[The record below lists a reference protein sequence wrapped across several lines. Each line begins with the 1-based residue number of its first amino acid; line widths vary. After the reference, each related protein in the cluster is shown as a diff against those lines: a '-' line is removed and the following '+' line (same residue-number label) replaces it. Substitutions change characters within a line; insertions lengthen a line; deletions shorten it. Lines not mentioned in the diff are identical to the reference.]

1 MRLTTYTDYSLR
13 VLIFVGLKGE
23 ELTTITEI
31 SERYNISRNHL
42 MKVVN
47 QLSQDGY
54 LNTIR
59 GKKGG
64 MLLARPPAE
73 INLGDVVRDMED
85 NLDIVECFD
94 REKGC
99 CQIDGYCR
107 LQGIL
112 GEAVLAFFDVLS
124 KYTLDDLM
132 ANREGLQKALSLSF
146 I

>member
-31 SERYNISRNHL
+31 SDRYNISRNHL

-54 LNTIR
+54 LKTIR
-59 GKKGG
+59 GKNGG
-64 MLLARPPAE
+64 MTLAHVPSK

-94 REKGC
+94 KKKGC

-112 GEAVLAFFDVLS
+112 GEAVIAFFDVLD
-124 KYTLDDLM
+124 KYTLEDLM
-132 ANREGLQKALSLSF
+132 VNRSGLQKALSLNF

>member
-13 VLIFVGLKGE
+13 VLIFVGLKGD

-31 SERYNISRNHL
+31 SERYDISRNHL

-54 LNTIR
+54 LKTIR

-64 MLLARPPAE
+64 MLLARSPAE

-94 REKGC
+94 KKKGC

-112 GEAVLAFFDVLS
+112 GEAVVAFFDVLS
-124 KYTLDDLM
+124 RYTLEDLM
-132 ANREGLQKALSLSF
+132 SNRQGLQKALNISF
-146 I
+146 M

>member
-54 LNTIR
+54 LKTIR
-59 GKKGG
+59 GKNGG
-64 MLLARPPAE
+64 MILARPSEE

-94 REKGC
+94 QVKGC

-112 GEAVLAFFDVLS
+112 GEAVIAFFDVLS
-124 KYTLDDLM
+124 KYTLEDLM
-132 ANREGLQKALSLSF
+132 VNRSGLQKALSLNF
-146 I
+146 M

>member
-54 LNTIR
+54 LKTIR

-64 MLLARPPAE
+64 MLLARPPSE
-73 INLGDVVRDMED
+73 INIGDVVRDMED

-107 LQGIL
+107 LKGVL
-112 GEAVLAFFDVLS
+112 GEAVIAFFDVLS

-132 ANREGLQKALSLSF
+132 EDKGGLQRALNLSVV
-146 I
+146 

>member
-23 ELTTITEI
+23 NLTTITEI
-31 SERYNISRNHL
+31 AERYNISRNHL

-54 LNTIR
+54 LKTIR
-59 GKKGG
+59 GKNGG
-64 MLLARPPAE
+64 MILSRPAPE

-94 REKGC
+94 KQKGC

-112 GEAVLAFFDVLS
+112 EEAVIAFFDVLS
-124 KYTLDDLM
+124 KYTLEDLM
-132 ANREGLQKALSLSF
+132 VNRSGLQKALSLNF
-146 I
+146 M